1 MEDAE
6 DLSEED
12 AGQATTLPGGQV
24 AMPTVK
30 VSVSVLSF
38 EKSVFHVTLPP
49 VLGSGKPSGGM
60 LAICGACR
68 TKGLTGRFEVVE
80 RMVVDVV

>member
-1 MEDAE
+1 
-6 DLSEED
+6 
-12 AGQATTLPGGQV
+12 
-24 AMPTVK
+24 
-30 VSVSVLSF
+30 
-38 EKSVFHVTLPP
+38 LPP
-49 VLGSGKPSGGM
+49 VLGSVKPSGGM